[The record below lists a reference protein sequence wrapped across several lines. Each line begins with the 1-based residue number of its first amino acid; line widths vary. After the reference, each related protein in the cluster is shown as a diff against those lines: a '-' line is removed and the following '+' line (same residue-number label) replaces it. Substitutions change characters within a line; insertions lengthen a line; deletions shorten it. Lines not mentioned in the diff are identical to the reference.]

1 MRTSPRRFAA
11 IEILQIDIRQSMA
24 NTYTCLFYHFVFSTK
39 HRQPLVHADIQQRVW
54 AYIGG
59 IARAHDTSALK
70 VGGVEDHVHILLMAK
85 PIHAPSDIAK
95 WLKSDSSKW
104 IHQEFPELKNFAW
117 QDGYGAFSV
126 SRSKVPV
133 VVDYIIRQREHHE
146 RETFEDEYRK
156 LMEFHEVEYDT
167 RYLLD

>member
-1 MRTSPRRFAA
+1 
-11 IEILQIDIRQSMA
+11 MA

-39 HRQPLVHADIQQRVW
+39 HRQPLIHRDIEHRVW

-59 IARAHDTSALK
+59 IARAHNMSPLQI
-70 VGGVEDHVHILLMAK
+70 GGVEDHAHGLLMAK

-104 IHQEFPELKNFAW
+104 IHEEFADLKNFAW

-126 SRSKVPV
+126 SRSRVPD
-133 VVDYIIRQREHHE
+133 VVDYIKRQREHHAKE
-146 RETFEDEYRK
+146 PFEDEYRK
-156 LMEFHEVEYDT
+156 LMEFHEVEYDP